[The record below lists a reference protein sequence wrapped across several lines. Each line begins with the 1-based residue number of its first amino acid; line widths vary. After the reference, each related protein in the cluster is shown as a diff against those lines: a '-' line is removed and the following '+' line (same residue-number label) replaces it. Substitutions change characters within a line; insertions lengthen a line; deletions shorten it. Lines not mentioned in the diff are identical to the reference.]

1 MSTASVLTVFHLL
14 FLRNVLLFMNKSSSL
29 NRCIFAALEHS
40 WVYNLNQVF
49 LGAGKK
55 RHVYSFLQD
64 LSFQSVLDIGCG
76 PGEYAG
82 LARSSYLGID
92 TSESFI
98 KTCRARYAQDPTKV
112 FIHADATTV
121 TVPGR
126 YDLAVLNSVLHH
138 LTDEETTR
146 LIAWVARSARYLFV
160 LDLHPVPW
168 NPASRCLYA
177 LDRGH
182 YVRDV
187 AAQKALILQ
196 HPAMRLVKAG
206 SAWSPNCIYRHSL
219 FIFESVAAQGN

>member
-1 MSTASVLTVFHLL
+1 
-14 FLRNVLLFMNKSSSL
+14 MNKSS
-29 NRCIFAALEHS
+29 CWYQWIFEAFEHS

-55 RHVYSFLQD
+55 RHIVTFLQD
-64 LSFQSVLDIGCG
+64 LPFQSVLDIGCG
-76 PGEYAG
+76 PGEYAH
-82 LARSSYLGID
+82 LARGPYLGID

-98 KTCRARYAQDPTKV
+98 KTCRERFAADPTKV

-126 YDLAVLNSVLHH
+126 FDLALLNSVLHH
-138 LTDEETTR
+138 LTDAEATR
-146 LIAWVARSARYLFV
+146 LIEWVARSARYLFI
-160 LDLHPVPW
+160 LDLYPVPW

-182 YVRDV
+182 YVRPA

-196 HPAMRLVKAG
+196 HPTMRLVKEGA
-206 SAWSPNCIYRHSL
+206 AWSPNCIYKHSL
-219 FIFESVAAQGN
+219 FIFESTAAQGN

>member
-1 MSTASVLTVFHLL
+1 MEV
-14 FLRNVLLFMNKSSSL
+14 KSSKFYQ
-29 NRCIFAALEHS
+29 RIFAALEHS

-55 RHVYSFLQD
+55 RHITTFLQD
-64 LSFQSVLDIGCG
+64 LPFESVLDIGCG
-76 PGEYAG
+76 PGEYAR
-82 LARSSYLGID
+82 LAQGPYLGID

-98 KTCRARYAQDPTKV
+98 QTCRTRYAQDPAKV

-126 YDLAVLNSVLHH
+126 YDLALLNSVLHH
-138 LTDEETTR
+138 LTDEETKR

-160 LDLHPVPW
+160 LDLYPVPW
-168 NPASRCLYA
+168 NPVSRCLYA

-182 YVRDV
+182 YVRTV
-187 AAQKALILQ
+187 GAQQALILQ
-196 HPAMRLVKAG
+196 NPAMRLVKAG
-206 SAWSPNCIYRHSL
+206 SAWSPNCIYKHSL